1 MNDSELPD
9 PSMTTTP
16 TTDSQVREAIL
27 SFKTLTGTH
36 KLHMILF
43 YYDLRDNGADIHE
56 AYIETLRRQ
65 IEP

>member
-1 MNDSELPD
+1 MNESELPD

-16 TTDSQVREAIL
+16 TTDSQAREAIND
-27 SFKTLTGTH
+27 FKTLTAED
-36 KLHMILF
+36 KLSMILC
-43 YYDLRDNGADIHE
+43 YCDLRGDGAAIQE